1 MLVIVTSIVSIRP
14 FGSIFGAKIEE
25 IEDQSHQSVG
35 TMIRVKASAKVMLG
49 QPVVGDVWD
58 VQGSLIDT
66 PAYGLQID
74 ATRAT
79 RKMPT
84 GKLITNFLAG
94 HAPGVGPER
103 AKALWEHFGVGIRDV
118 LSDEANIPAIAAVI
132 APDRRN
138 LAPQLAAACVREWKG
153 AEAETRTLSWLD
165 AHGIDDVQIAR
176 RVCQILGDTAI
187 ERLNANPYC
196 LVPLLKWKRVDMLA
210 LKLIAEAGV
219 ESPTIDIRRLV
230 GACDAVVK
238 AHIKEGHTAGTLES
252 LTSGLV
258 KCLEVSAEST
268 LISDA
273 IAAGNRFGAIL
284 PVTEVWWR
292 APGCAAMEDS
302 VQQRL
307 REICVSKSQVKVPK
321 AKFIEQ
327 FLLDA
332 RAGGHSLH
340 QEQREAVLK
349 VVLSPLA
356 CLQGGAGVGKTTT
369 AKVICDLWEQF
380 GGNLVLTAIA
390 GKAALQLSRSTGRLA
405 MTLAR
410 LRMQL
415 EERESIESR
424 LEGDLTPTERK
435 RAVAKLAKL
444 AHINDCSLVL
454 VDEASMLD
462 LTNAN
467 ALMRFMPE
475 GARLVLVGDEAQ
487 LPPVGFGLI
496 YHRLVSDDSIT
507 ARLTVI
513 HRQSEAT
520 GIPVVAASVRYGA
533 MPDLPE
539 YCGQIAGVSFL
550 EHVGPDLQSSIQKV
564 WNEVK
569 GADNMAP
576 LIVTA
581 TNKGDAGVDSLN
593 ALLHGIWHQGNSLD
607 EMKGHFGQWFSAGE
621 PVVCLKNDY
630 SKGLYNGLLGEIFRI
645 EPDEGTLMAQF
656 EGYDEPHRLDD
667 MDLLDLQ
674 LAYAISCHRG
684 QGSQAPVVI
693 VPIYQSRMLDPSWLY
708 TAITRAER
716 QVVLIGSREVLADAL
731 ALPKTSDRRMVGFTW
746 K

>member
-1 MLVIVTSIVSIRP
+1 MLVSVTSIVSIRP
-14 FGSIFGAKIEE
+14 FGSIFGAKIE
-25 IEDQSHQSVG
+25 DHSHPSVG
-35 TMIRVKASAKVMLG
+35 VMIRVKASAKVMLG
-49 QPVVGDVWD
+49 QPVVGDIWD
-58 VQGSLIDT
+58 VQGALMAT

-74 ATRAT
+74 ATKAT

-84 GKLITNFLAG
+84 GKLITSFLAS

-103 AKALWEHFGVGIRDV
+103 ANALWQHFGLGLGTV
-118 LSDEANIPAIAAVI
+118 LSDETNIPAIAAVI
-132 APDRRN
+132 APDRKN
-138 LAPQLAAACVREWKG
+138 LAPQLAATCVQEWKE
-153 AEAETRTLSWLD
+153 AEAQTRTLAWLD
-165 AHGIDDVQIAR
+165 AQGIEDLSIAR
-176 RVCQILGDTAI
+176 RVCQILGDSAI
-187 ERLNANPYC
+187 ERLSANPYC
-196 LVPLLKWKRVDMLA
+196 LVPLLAWKKVDPLA
-210 LKLIAEAGV
+210 QKLLAEAGV
-219 ESPTIDIRRLV
+219 ESPSRDIRRLV

-238 AHIKEGHTAGTLES
+238 THIKNGHTAGTLES
-252 LTSGLV
+252 LSSGLV
-258 KCLEVSAEST
+258 NCLEVSVESA
-268 LISDA
+268 LIGDA
-273 IAAGNRFGAIL
+273 IAAGKRHGAIL
-284 PVTEVWWR
+284 PVTENWWR

-307 REICVSKSQVKVPK
+307 REICVSKSPVKFPK
-321 AKFIEQ
+321 TKAIEQ
-327 FLLDA
+327 ILLDA
-332 RAGGHSLH
+332 RAGGHPLH

-349 VVLSPLA
+349 VVFSPLA

-390 GKAALQLSRSTGRLA
+390 GKAALRLSRSTGRLA

-424 LEGDLTPTERK
+424 LDDDLTPPERK
-435 RAVAKLAKL
+435 RAIAKLAKL
-444 AHINDCSLVL
+444 AQINDCSMVL

-462 LTNAN
+462 LTNTN
-467 ALMRFMPE
+467 ALMRFMPD

-513 HRQSEAT
+513 HRQTEAT
-520 GIPVVAASVRYGA
+520 GIPVVAAAVRDGV
-533 MPDLPE
+533 MPDLPQ
-539 YCGQIAGVSFL
+539 YSGPLDGVSFL
-550 EHVGPDLQSSIQKV
+550 ENGGQGLQASIQKV
-564 WNEVK
+564 WAQIR
-569 GADNMAP
+569 GANKVAP

-581 TNKGDAGVDSLN
+581 TNKGDAGVNALN
-593 ALLHGIWHQGNSLD
+593 ALLHGIWHHGNALE

-630 SKGLYNGLLGEIFRI
+630 STGLFNGLLGEVTRI
-645 EPDEGTLMAQF
+645 EPDEGTLLAQF
-656 EGYDEPHRLDD
+656 EGYDEPHRLGDL
-667 MDLLDLQ
+667 DLLDLQ

-731 ALPKTSDRRMVGFTW
+731 AQPKAADRRMVGFTW

>member
-1 MLVIVTSIVSIRP
+1 MLVSVTSIVSIRP
-14 FGSIFGAKIEE
+14 FGSIFGAKIE
-25 IEDQSHQSVG
+25 DHSHPSVG

-49 QPVVGDVWD
+49 QPVVGDIWD
-58 VQGSLIDT
+58 VQGSLIAHPT
-66 PAYGLQID
+66 YGLQID
-74 ATRAT
+74 ATKAT

-103 AKALWEHFGVGIRDV
+103 AKALWQHFGVGLRTV

-132 APDRRN
+132 APDRKN
-138 LAPQLAAACVREWKG
+138 LAPQLAAACVQEWKD
-153 AEAETRTLSWLD
+153 AEAETRTLAWLD
-165 AHGIDDVQIAR
+165 AQGIDNVPIAR

-187 ERLNANPYC
+187 ERLSANPYC
-196 LVPLLKWKRVDMLA
+196 LVPLIEWKKVDPLA
-210 LKLIAEAGV
+210 LKLLAEAGV
-219 ESPTIDIRRLV
+219 ESPASDIRRLV

-238 AHIKEGHTAGTLES
+238 AHIKDGHTAGTLES
-252 LTSGLV
+252 LSSGLV
-258 KCLEVSAEST
+258 DCLGVPVESA
-268 LISDA
+268 LIGDA
-273 IAAGNRFGAIL
+273 IAAGKRFGAIL
-284 PVTEVWWR
+284 PVTEDWWR

-307 REICVSKSQVKVPK
+307 RNICVSKSPVKVPK
-321 AKFIEQ
+321 TKVIEQ
-327 FLLDA
+327 ILLDA
-332 RAGGHSLH
+332 RAGGHPLH
-340 QEQREAVLK
+340 MEQREAVLK

-369 AKVICDLWEQF
+369 AKVICDLWEKF

-390 GKAALQLSRSTGRLA
+390 GKAALRLSRSTGRLA

-415 EERESIESR
+415 EERESIEST
-424 LEGDLTPTERK
+424 LDSDLTATERK

-444 AHINDCSLVL
+444 AQITDCSLVL

-467 ALMRFMPE
+467 ALLRFMPD

-496 YHRLVSDDSIT
+496 YHRLVVDDAIT

-513 HRQSEAT
+513 HRQTEAT
-520 GIPVVAASVRYGA
+520 GIPVVAAAVRDGV
-533 MPDLPE
+533 MPDLPQ
-539 YCGQIAGVSFL
+539 YRGPLDGVSFL
-550 EHVGPDLQSSIQKV
+550 EHDGPGLQSSIQKV
-564 WNEVK
+564 WKQIRGLENV
-569 GADNMAP
+569 AP

-581 TNKGDAGVDSLN
+581 TNKGDAGVNSLN
-593 ALLHGIWHQGNSLD
+593 ALLHGIWHQGNSLE

-630 SKGLYNGLLGEIFRI
+630 STGLFNGLLGEVTRI
-645 EPDEGTLMAQF
+645 EPDEGTLLAQF
-656 EGYDEPHRLDD
+656 EGYDEPHRLGDV
-667 MDLLDLQ
+667 DLLDLQ

-693 VPIYQSRMLDPSWLY
+693 VPIYRSRMLDPSWLY

-731 ALPKTSDRRMVGFTW
+731 AQPRAADRRMVGFTW

>member
-1 MLVIVTSIVSIRP
+1 MLVSVTSIVSIRP
-14 FGSIFGAKIEE
+14 FGSIFGAR
-25 IEDQSHQSVG
+25 IEDQSHSSPG
-35 TMIRVKASAKVMLG
+35 TLIRVKASSKAMLG
-49 QPVVGDVWD
+49 QPVVGDLWD
-58 VQGSLIDT
+58 VQGTLIET
-66 PAYGLQID
+66 PIYGLQID

-84 GKLITNFLAG
+84 GKLITSFLAG
-94 HAPGVGPER
+94 HAPGIGPDR
-103 AKALWEHFGVGIRDV
+103 ANALWQHFGIELRTV

-132 APDRRN
+132 APDRKN
-138 LAPQLAAACVREWKG
+138 LAPQLAAACVREWKD
-153 AEAETRTLSWLD
+153 AEAETRTLAWLD
-165 AHGIDDVQIAR
+165 AQGIEDVQIAR
-176 RVCQILGDTAI
+176 RVCQILGDSAI
-187 ERLNANPYC
+187 ERLRANPYC
-196 LVPLLKWKRVDMLA
+196 LVPLLKWTKVDQLA
-210 LKLIAEAGV
+210 LKLLVEAGID
-219 ESPTIDIRRLV
+219 SPTSDIRRLV

-238 AHIKEGHTAGTLES
+238 AHIKDGHTAGTLES
-252 LTSGLV
+252 LISGLV
-258 KCLEVSAEST
+258 ECLDVSEESS
-268 LISDA
+268 LIGDA
-273 IAAGNRFGAIL
+273 IAAGKQFGAIL
-284 PVTEVWWR
+284 PVADNWWR

-302 VQQRL
+302 VQQRF
-307 REICVSKSQVKVPK
+307 RDISVTKSQVKVPK
-321 AKFIEQ
+321 AKVIEEL
-327 FLLDA
+327 LLDA
-332 RAGGHSLH
+332 QAAGHPMH

-349 VVLSPLA
+349 VVLRPLA

-390 GKAALQLSRSTGRLA
+390 GKAALRLSRSTGRLA

-424 LEGDLTPTERK
+424 LDGDLTPTDRK

-444 AHINDCSLVL
+444 AQINDRSLVL

-467 ALMRFMPE
+467 ALLRFMPD

-513 HRQSEAT
+513 HRQTEAT
-520 GIPVVAASVRYGA
+520 GIPVVAAAVRDGV
-533 MPDLPE
+533 MPDLPQ
-539 YCGQIAGVSFL
+539 YIGPLDGVSFL
-550 EHVGPDLQSSIQKV
+550 EHDGSDLKSSIQKV
-564 WNEVK
+564 WKQIRGV
-569 GADNMAP
+569 DNVAP

-581 TNKGDAGVDSLN
+581 TNKGDAGVNSLN
-593 ALLHGIWHQGNSLD
+593 ALLHGIWHHGNSL
-607 EMKGHFGQWFSAGE
+607 EGMKGHFGQWFSAGE

-630 SKGLYNGLLGEIFRI
+630 AKGLFNGLLGEIVRI
-645 EPDEGTLMAQF
+645 EPDEGTLLAQF
-656 EGYDEPHRLDD
+656 EGYDELHRLDD

-693 VPIYQSRMLDPSWLY
+693 VPIHQSRMLDPSWLY

-716 QVVLIGSREVLADAL
+716 QVVLIGSREVLANAL
-731 ALPKTSDRRMVGFTW
+731 AQPKAADRRMVGFTW